1 MEFHI
6 SEDAVHGRNTGA
18 WDGRSPADAKFNR
31 FAEEAFHPSFDFDP
45 SMLVREFRRARQA
58 IFRRHDVCEDICI
71 IGDGWAYRHLQL
83 ADGRR
88 QILSILLPGDV
99 MTAAAPF
106 QPRLDYSVQALT
118 DVNFYRIG
126 RDHFRRRIDQP
137 KLLHEMAKILVSE
150 RKDADDQL
158 MDLGQRHA
166 DERIAGLI
174 VRLRDRLHA
183 RGEVLDESFKFPLRQ
198 QHIADSVGLTSVH
211 VSRVLTQFRK
221 DGLMEIAGGVIRLY
235 NVAELRRLGEL
246 H

>member
-1 MEFHI
+1 METSI
-6 SEDAVHGRNTGA
+6 LEETSRGRHANGWEARAAAETKFS
-18 WDGRSPADAKFNR
+18 RSPDAF
-31 FAEEAFHPSFDFDP
+31 PSSFGFDP
-45 SMLVREFRRARQA
+45 STLTREFRRARQA

-71 IGDGWAYRHLQL
+71 ISDGWAYRHLQL

-106 QPRLDYSVQALT
+106 QPRLEYSVQALT
-118 DVNFYRIG
+118 DVNFHRIR
-126 RDHFRRRIDQP
+126 RDQFRLRIDQP
-137 KLLHEMAKILVSE
+137 KILNDLAKILVSE
-150 RKDADDQL
+150 RKDADDQ
-158 MDLGQRHA
+158 MIDLGQRRA

-183 RGEVLDESFKFPLRQ
+183 RGEVLDDSFKFPMRQ
-198 QHIADSVGLTSVH
+198 QHIADSAGLTSVH

-221 DGLMEIAGGVIRLY
+221 DALVEIGGGMIRLH
-235 NVAELRRLGEL
+235 NIAELRRLGEL